1 LVINAVGWPPQTRHP
16 YRKLRRVQLAFS
28 DDHDVKMTAASLA
41 DCCVVPAV
49 AAAAAASFEV
59 ARCAQPPPG
68 VQVRDALR
76 QQR

>member
-1 LVINAVGWPPQTRHP
+1 
-16 YRKLRRVQLAFS
+16 VQSAFS
-28 DDHDVKMTAASLA
+28 DDHDIKMTAASLA

>member
-1 LVINAVGWPPQTRHP
+1 
-16 YRKLRRVQLAFS
+16 VQSAFS

-49 AAAAAASFEV
+49 AAAEAAAASFEV